1 MRAHKLA
8 LMECPVLFL
17 RKYTLKRTVI
27 RVGEEKEKAKDVE
40 QGLQVADE
48 KIEEETRASGD
59 KDDQERRSTEKEPLE
74 DMTGRPMT
82 GSTL

>member
-1 MRAHKLA
+1 
-8 LMECPVLFL
+8 MECLVLFL

-27 RVGEEKEKAKDVE
+27 RVGEEKEKANDVE

>member
-1 MRAHKLA
+1 
-8 LMECPVLFL
+8 MECLVLFL

-48 KIEEETRASGD
+48 KIEEETHASGD

>member
-1 MRAHKLA
+1 
-8 LMECPVLFL
+8 MECRLVLFL

-27 RVGEEKEKAKDVE
+27 RVGEEKEKANDVE
-40 QGLQVADE
+40 QGPALRVADE
-48 KIEEETRASGD
+48 KREEETRASGD

>member
-1 MRAHKLA
+1 
-8 LMECPVLFL
+8 MECRLVLFL

>member
-1 MRAHKLA
+1 
-8 LMECPVLFL
+8 MECLVLFL

-27 RVGEEKEKAKDVE
+27 RVGEEKEKANDVE

-48 KIEEETRASGD
+48 KREEETRASGD